1 MKGAVPNH
9 EFSPFPM
16 CAHYH
21 SVTDPSQLRE
31 YFDLDAPTA
40 TAKSDVWPGYTSVFI
55 RRHPRAD
62 VGDEAVPA
70 REAGVGRFGLIPHWS
85 KDDKISRHT
94 YNARS
99 ETVMEKPSFRDAWR
113 KAQHCIIPANGI
125 YEPDWRSGRAIT
137 TRIEASNGQPFG
149 IAGLW
154 STWRSPTGEM
164 VCSFTMLTVNADD
177 HPLMRNFHRPED
189 EKRMVV
195 ILSPDYFDEWLNATP
210 QQSLPFFLPYPAEYL
225 RVAAR

>member
-1 MKGAVPNH
+1 
-9 EFSPFPM
+9 M

-21 SVTDPSQLRE
+21 SITDPTLLSK
-31 YFDLDAPTA
+31 YFAVEALTE
-40 TAKSDVWPGYTSVFI
+40 TAKSDVWPGYSSVFI
-55 RRHPRAD
+55 RRHPYAD
-62 VGDEAVPA
+62 VGDEAVLS
-70 REAGVGRFGLIPHWS
+70 REAVVGRFGLIPHWS

-113 KAQHCIIPANGI
+113 KAQHCIIPATGI
-125 YEPDWRSGRAIT
+125 YEPDWRSGKAVA
-137 TRIEASNGQPFG
+137 TRIEGSDGRPFG

-154 STWRSPTGEM
+154 SAWRSPSGE
-164 VCSFTMLTVNADD
+164 VISSFTMLTINADN

-195 ILSPDYFDEWLNATP
+195 ILAPDYFDAWLSAKP
-210 QQSLPFFLPYPAEYL
+210 EQSAQFLIPYSSASL
-225 RVAAR
+225 RTTTL

>member
-1 MKGAVPNH
+1 
-9 EFSPFPM
+9 M

-21 SVTDPSQLRE
+21 SVSDPSQLRQ
-31 YFDLDAPTA
+31 YFDVDAPTVA
-40 TAKSDVWPGYTSVFI
+40 AKSDVWPGYSSVLI
-55 RRHPRAD
+55 RRHPHAA
-62 VGDEAVPA
+62 VGDEAVPR
-70 REAGVGRFGLIPHWS
+70 REAVVGRFGLIPHWS

-113 KAQHCIIPANGI
+113 MAQHCLIPATGI
-125 YEPDWRSGRAIT
+125 YEPDWRSGRAVA
-137 TRIEASNGQPFG
+137 TRIEASDGQPFG

-154 STWRSPTGEM
+154 STWRSPTGET
-164 VCSFTMLTVNADD
+164 VSSFTLLTINADD
-177 HPLMRNFHRPED
+177 HALMRNFHRPED

-210 QQSLPFFLPYPAEYL
+210 EQSARFLIPYPAHQL
-225 RVAAR
+225 RVANSAPAN

>member
-1 MKGAVPNH
+1 
-9 EFSPFPM
+9 M

-21 SVTDPSQLRE
+21 SVTHPTLLRQ
-31 YFDLDAPTA
+31 YFGVDVPTDA
-40 TAKSDVWPGYTSVFI
+40 AKSDVWPGYSSVFI
-55 RRHPRAD
+55 RRRPHAD
-62 VGDEAVPA
+62 VGDEAVPK
-70 REAGVGRFGLIPHWS
+70 REAVVGRFGLIPHWS

-113 KAQHCIIPANGI
+113 KSQHCIIPAAGI
-125 YEPDWRSGRAIT
+125 YEPDWRSGKAVA
-137 TRIEASNGQPFG
+137 TRIEGTDGEPLG

-154 STWRSPTGEM
+154 SAWRSLTGK
-164 VCSFTMLTVNADD
+164 VVSSFTMLTINAAD

-195 ILSPDYFDEWLNATP
+195 ILSPDYFDEWLSAEP
-210 QQSLPFFLPYPAEYL
+210 EQSARFLIPYPAQLL
-225 RVAAR
+225 RTSIH

>member
-1 MKGAVPNH
+1 
-9 EFSPFPM
+9 M

-21 SVTDPSQLRE
+21 SVTDPTKLRQ
-31 YFDLDAPTA
+31 YFGVDAPSGA
-40 TAKSDVWPGYTSVFI
+40 VKSDVWPGYSSVFI
-55 RRHPRAD
+55 RRHPHAD
-62 VGDEAVPA
+62 VGDEAVLN
-70 REAGVGRFGLIPHWS
+70 REAVVGRFGLIPHWS

-113 KAQHCIIPANGI
+113 KAQHCIIPAAGI
-125 YEPDWRSGRAIT
+125 YEPDWRSGKAVA
-137 TRIEASNGQPFG
+137 TRIEGSDGQPLG

-164 VCSFTMLTVNADD
+164 INSFTMLTINADD

-195 ILSPDYFDEWLNATP
+195 ILSPDYFDAWLSAKAE
-210 QQSLPFFLPYPAEYL
+210 QSDRFFIPYPANHL
-225 RVAAR
+225 RVIP

>member
-1 MKGAVPNH
+1 
-9 EFSPFPM
+9 M

-21 SVTDPSQLRE
+21 SVTDPTKLRQ
-31 YFDLDAPTA
+31 YFDVDAPTDS
-40 TAKSDVWPGYTSVFI
+40 AKSDVWPGYSSVFI
-55 RRHPRAD
+55 RRHPHAD
-62 VGDEAVPA
+62 AGDEAVPN
-70 REAGVGRFGLIPHWS
+70 REAVVGRFGLIPHWS

-113 KAQHCIIPANGI
+113 KSQHCIIPAAGI
-125 YEPDWRSGRAIT
+125 YEPDWRSGKAVAT
-137 TRIEASNGQPFG
+137 CVEAHNGEPLG

-154 STWRSPTGEM
+154 STWRSPTGEI
-164 VCSFTMLTVNADD
+164 VSSFTMLTINADS

-195 ILSPDYFDEWLNATP
+195 ILSPDYFDEWLSAEP
-210 QQSLPFFLPYPAEYL
+210 EQSARSLSHPVKIPTGIRWHA
-225 RVAAR
+225 VAI

>member
-1 MKGAVPNH
+1 
-9 EFSPFPM
+9 M

-21 SVTDPSQLRE
+21 SVTDPTKLRQ
-31 YFDLDAPTA
+31 YFGVDAPSGA
-40 TAKSDVWPGYTSVFI
+40 VKSDVWPGYSSVFI
-55 RRHPRAD
+55 RRHPHAD
-62 VGDEAVPA
+62 VGDEAVPN
-70 REAGVGRFGLIPHWS
+70 REAVVGRFGLIPHWS

-113 KAQHCIIPANGI
+113 KAQHCIIPAAGI
-125 YEPDWRSGRAIT
+125 YEPDWRSGKAVA
-137 TRIEASNGQPFG
+137 TRIEGSDGHALG

-154 STWRSPTGEM
+154 STWRGPTGE
-164 VCSFTMLTVNADD
+164 VISSFTMLTINADD

-195 ILSPDYFDEWLNATP
+195 ILAPDCFDAWLSARP
-210 QQSLPFFLPYPAEYL
+210 EQSARYLIPYPADRL
-225 RVAAR
+225 RVPTSAS